1 MFNLKLKAELQ
12 ACQEQLAQA
21 QTFIDAVKGGVAVIT
36 FTPEGQILEANP
48 LFLGVVGYS
57 ESEVVGQPHRIFCD
71 GLYAQS
77 NAYQQFW
84 EQLRQGR
91 SHSGVFRRLN
101 KQGHTLWLD
110 ATYFPVRQEG
120 RVVRV
125 IKVASDITHSHEQ
138 LLSQE
143 ATSSALDRSQA
154 IIEFTPRGEIVGANQ
169 NFLSCMGYSL
179 SQIKGQHHKIFCD
192 ESFYREQPHFW
203 EDLARG
209 QVKSGLFLRRTSHGN
224 DIWLEASYNPIKDEA
239 GKVIKVI
246 KFASDVTERI
256 LRAQAVSDAARVA
269 HSISQDTTRAAATG
283 TALLNSSVTL
293 STAISEQVGRMAELI
308 GLLNEQSKS
317 IQAIV
322 STISSIA
329 EQTNLLALNA
339 AIEAARAGDQGRG
352 FAVVADEV
360 RQLAARTTL
369 STSEIDGVVQKNREL
384 TAQITNNINEVALSA
399 QRGKE
404 QIVEASSVMTQIEQ
418 GASNVTETVSGLAIG
433 A

>member
-101 KQGHTLWLD
+101 K
-110 ATYFPVRQEG
+110 
-120 RVVRV
+120 
-125 IKVASDITHSHEQ
+125 ASDITHSHEQ

-224 DIWLEASYNPIKDEA
+224 DIWLEASYNPIKDEE

-317 IQAIV
+317 IQSIV

>member
-101 KQGHTLWLD
+101 KQGRTLWLD

-179 SQIKGQHHKIFCD
+179 SQ
-192 ESFYREQPHFW
+192 
-203 EDLARG
+203 
-209 QVKSGLFLRRTSHGN
+209 
-224 DIWLEASYNPIKDEA
+224 KDEE

-317 IQAIV
+317 IQSIV